1 MFCYISVVCLQLMY
15 VANFGKQEKYFFM
28 RMGRSAPTG
37 SGEIWAMA
45 ESGEVATDMHNK
57 LNKIVERESEKKRQ
71 LGVGPLVHPRT
82 ASSSRH
88 HPGSS
93 GSSHRERS
101 NTQPQRQRTS
111 SIDNIDEPLMGAPSP
126 LTKFLETCE

>member
-1 MFCYISVVCLQLMY
+1 MRLQLVF

-37 SGEIWAMA
+37 SGEIWVMA

-71 LGVGPLVHPRT
+71 LGVGSVSLFYSLLVCLFR
-82 ASSSRH
+82 RFFRMCC
-88 HPGSS
+88 
-93 GSSHRERS
+93 HRR
-101 NTQPQRQRTS
+101 
-111 SIDNIDEPLMGAPSP
+111 
-126 LTKFLETCE
+126 K